1 MLGTYGLQAIHVLQ
15 ALRSRANHNKHNQN
29 GRVQFLTRTF
39 PPVATCLEAK
49 AVLMDMPERGAIN
62 AHDVIRY
69 VTGSSPPDS
78 ALVSLRE
85 LDALF
90 DQVPLA
96 MTFLDRELRVRR
108 TNAAFR
114 RLVSLP
120 DKAIIGRRPSE
131 FDNGVDA
138 ALIERTLA
146 DQVIKK
152 GVPMA
157 DGHVEPVLA
166 GERRVLSWSAHP
178 VTENGQVMGALCSFR
193 DITGQATSL
202 RQAHALLER
211 AGHQIG
217 TTLDIHRTANELADL
232 AVPELADRV
241 TVDLCHQVLQGEN
254 LPRPGSGPLRFRRV
268 AVRDASKTR

>member
-1 MLGTYGLQAIHVLQ
+1 
-15 ALRSRANHNKHNQN
+15 
-29 GRVQFLTRTF
+29 
-39 PPVATCLEAK
+39 
-49 AVLMDMPERGAIN
+49 MDMPERAAIN
-62 AHDVIRY
+62 AYDVIRR
-69 VTGSSPPDS
+69 VTESSPSDS

-90 DQVPLA
+90 DQAPVA

-108 TNAAFR
+108 TSAAFR

-120 DKAIIGRRPSE
+120 DEAILGRRPSE
-131 FDNGVDA
+131 FDHGVDA

-146 DQVIKK
+146 EQVIKK

-178 VTENGQVMGALCSFR
+178 VTENGRVLGALCCFE
-193 DITGQATSL
+193 DVTGQATSL

-217 TTLDIHRTANELADL
+217 TTLDIHRTAAELAGL

-241 TVDLCHQVLQGEN
+241 TVDLCHRVLEGEDLPPRLGSPAVPPRGGARRQQDQG
-254 LPRPGSGPLRFRRV
+254 
-268 AVRDASKTR
+268 RD